1 MNYTA
6 LRKANRNFWGRWYQ
20 MNMRRI
26 RNEPGYSDVSVCD
39 DWHIEISGEQ
49 GFLNFA
55 EDMMDD
61 FEEDLTLDRIDP
73 KGNYDAHN
81 CRWVDRTVQN
91 RNTRW
96 HKYSERGLALK
107 RMTDK
112 YGHSKKV
119 KQRFWNASKAGWSW
133 DDIVNVE
140 PHHGNKVNKN
150 IKKPTKTKIF
160 GKIAGWF
167 RPKSS
172 V

>member
-6 LRKANRNFWGRWYQ
+6 LRKKNRNFWGRWYQ
-20 MNMRRI
+20 MNKRFI
-26 RNEPGYSDVSVCD
+26 NNEPSDEDVSVCE
-39 DWHIEISGEQ
+39 DWHLEISGDQ

-61 FEEDLTLDRIDP
+61 FEEHLTLDRIDP

-96 HKYSERGLALK
+96 HKYTERGLALK

-119 KQRFWNASKAGWSW
+119 KQRFWNRARAGWSW
-133 DDIVNVE
+133 DDIINIE
-140 PHHGNKVNKN
+140 PKYGNRIGRN

-167 RPKSS
+167 KPKSS

>member
-6 LRKANRNFWGRWYQ
+6 LRKKNRNFWGRWYQ
-20 MNMRRI
+20 MNMRCI

-61 FEEDLTLDRIDP
+61 FQEDLTLDRIDP

-119 KQRFWNASKAGWSW
+119 KQRFWNRAKAGWSW

-140 PHHGNKVNKN
+140 PHHGNKVDKN
-150 IKKPTKTKIF
+150 IKKSPIAKIF
-160 GKIAGWF
+160 GIF
-167 RPKSS
+167 SPKKSIK
-172 V
+172 